1 LCCKTDSVI
10 YPSKHKD
17 HERGRGGA
25 IQLIA
30 ERLREAFEK
39 SDIHTQYELA
49 SKINVSPS
57 TMTRF
62 LSGESKPSIEQFAML
77 CSILEVSSDYILG
90 IGEYKHLEL
99 NLRTEELEY
108 IKDLIKVDILEKPDE
123 VKWNILE
130 KLALEGS
137 NKR

>member
-1 LCCKTDSVI
+1 M
-10 YPSKHKD
+10 
-17 HERGRGGA
+17 
-25 IQLIA
+25 IA